1 MSVSDIN
8 LTRNSGGPAEGA
20 EHGNDAKFCLW
31 PVVGIALA
39 FLCTILWCA
48 FLVWVL
54 I

>member
-1 MSVSDIN
+1 MSVSHIN
-8 LTRNSGGPAEGA
+8 LTGNNGGPTESLAY
-20 EHGNDAKFCLW
+20 GNDAKFYLW
-31 PVVGIALA
+31 PVVGITLA